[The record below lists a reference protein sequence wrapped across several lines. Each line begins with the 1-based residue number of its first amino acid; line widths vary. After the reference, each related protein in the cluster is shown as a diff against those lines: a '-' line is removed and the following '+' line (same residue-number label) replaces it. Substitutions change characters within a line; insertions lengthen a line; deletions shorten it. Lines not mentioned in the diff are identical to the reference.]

1 MIMNG
6 VPALPGRSFQLT
18 LASGATLLVL
28 TKRAPS
34 NEVQYSMLVPL
45 VLFKKVGSASKFV
58 GVVTKKSYGLVAV
71 LVVPVTVILPVVAPA
86 GTVVVMEVPPL
97 FTVAAAVKP
106 LNFTTGEAPNDVPVM
121 VTVLPIG
128 APMGETVPMAVGK
141 FNGLTTANTT
151 SSTSSRM
158 AEFGAKPGFFLPPF
172 DGPVGL
178 L

>member
-18 LASGATLLVL
+18 LASGAALLVL

-34 NEVQYSMLVPL
+34 NQVQYSWPALL
-45 VLFKKVGSASKFV
+45 LFEKVGSASKFV
-58 GVVTKKSYGLVAV
+58 GAVTKKSYGLVAV

-86 GTVVVMEVPPL
+86 GTVAVMEVPPL

-121 VTVLPIG
+121 VTELPVG
-128 APMGETVPMAVGK
+128 APMGEMVPMAVGK
-141 FNGLTTANTT
+141 FNGSTTANTT

-158 AEFGAKPGFFLPPF
+158 EEFGAKPGFFLPLF